1 VSIGER
7 WLVGVATGTAIFL
20 SPMAAPPVPRVA
32 AGEAWSNKAELAE
45 MQKKLQETSK
55 RNREQFCVQ
64 PMATSTS
71 LVVILLCYYFI
82 HIKSISTIIISYNN

>member
-1 VSIGER
+1 MSIGER

-64 PMATSTS
+64 PMATSTPL
-71 LVVILLCYYFI
+71 LVIVIFYCLF
-82 HIKSISTIIISYNN
+82 HME